1 MKNSVRQIL
10 KTKLK
15 PKPKSELNSAQKL
28 ELPAEAYSLYDK
40 YAHGMLSRRDFF
52 SGMAGLA
59 VSAALA
65 TTFIN
70 SMLPNY
76 ALAQQVSFN
85 DDDITASYQ
94 KFSPAQNQ
102 NGAGHGAGHKEVR
115 GYLVK
120 PKNATTALPTV
131 LVIHE
136 NRGLNPYVE
145 DVARRLAKAGFIAFA
160 PDALWPLGGYPGNDD
175 DGRTMQS
182 SLEPAKIVAD
192 LKAAAMW
199 LKQLDGG
206 NGKLGVVGFCF
217 GGAMTGRLAAELPN
231 VVDAAVPFYGSPPA
245 ADSIA
250 NIKAPLLVQLGEL
263 DERVNQQWPAA
274 EALFKQHKLNYKI
287 EIYPASHHGFHND
300 STARYN
306 KEMAD
311 LAWQRTLAFFK
322 QHLS

>member
-1 MKNSVRQIL
+1 MKN
-10 KTKLK
+10 KT
-15 PKPKSELNSAQKL
+15 PQPSTAIPDQ
-28 ELPAEAYSLYDK
+28 AYQLYDK

-52 SGMAGLA
+52 SAMAGLA
-59 VSAALA
+59 VNAALA

-85 DDDITASYQ
+85 DADIIASYQ
-94 KFSPAQNQ
+94 KFAAPQ
-102 NGAGHGAGHKEVR
+102 GHGEGR

-120 PKNATTALPTV
+120 PKNATAALPTV

-136 NRGLNPYVE
+136 NRGLNPYIE

-175 DGRTMQS
+175 DGRAMQR
-182 SLEPAKIVAD
+182 SLQPEKIVAD
-192 LKAAAMW
+192 LKAAAQW
-199 LKQLDGG
+199 LKQLEGG
-206 NGKLGVVGFCF
+206 SGKLGVVGFCF
-217 GGAMTGRLAAELPN
+217 GGAMTGRLAAELPDI
-231 VVDAAVPFYGSPPA
+231 VDAGVPFYGSPPA
-245 ADSIA
+245 ADSIG

-263 DERVNQQWPAA
+263 DERVNAMWPAA

-287 EIYPASHHGFHND
+287 EVYPSSHHGFHND

-306 KEMAD
+306 KEMAE

-322 QHLS
+322 QHLG

>member
-1 MKNSVRQIL
+1 MKD
-10 KTKLK
+10 KTQQ
-15 PKPKSELNSAQKL
+15 PSTEIPNQ
-28 ELPAEAYSLYDK
+28 AYQLYDK
-40 YAHGMLSRRDFF
+40 YAHGILSRRDFF
-52 SGMAGLA
+52 AAMAGLA
-59 VSAALA
+59 VNAALA

-85 DDDITASYQ
+85 DADIIASYQ
-94 KFSPAQNQ
+94 KFIAPL
-102 NGAGHGAGHKEVR
+102 GHDEGR

-120 PKNATTALPTV
+120 PKTATVAPATV

-136 NRGLNPYVE
+136 NRGLNPYIE

-175 DGRTMQS
+175 DGRAMQR
-182 SLEPAKIVAD
+182 SLQPEKIVAD
-192 LKAAAMW
+192 LKAAAQW
-199 LKQLDGG
+199 LKQLDGSS
-206 NGKLGVVGFCF
+206 GKLGVVGFCF
-217 GGAMTGRLAAELPN
+217 GGAMTGRLAAELPDI
-231 VVDAAVPFYGSPPA
+231 VDAGVPFYGSPPA

-263 DERVNQQWPAA
+263 DERVNAMWPAA
-274 EALFKQHKLNYKI
+274 EALFKQHKLDYKI
-287 EIYPASHHGFHND
+287 EMYPASHHGFHND

-306 KEMAD
+306 KEMAE
-311 LAWQRTLAFFK
+311 LAWQRTLAFFR

>member
-1 MKNSVRQIL
+1 MKKHTQRQN
-10 KTKLK
+10 
-15 PKPKSELNSAQKL
+15 PA
-28 ELPAEAYSLYDK
+28 LPAQAYKLYDQ

-52 SGMAGLA
+52 SAMAGLA
-59 VSAALA
+59 VNAALA

-76 ALAQQVSFN
+76 ALAEQVSFN
-85 DDDITASYQ
+85 DPDISASYQ
-94 KFSPAQNQ
+94 KFASPD
-102 NGAGHGAGHKEVR
+102 GHGEGR

-120 PKNATTALPTV
+120 PKQTAAALPTV

-136 NRGLNPYVE
+136 NRGLNPYIE

-160 PDALWPLGGYPGNDD
+160 SDALWPLGGYPGNDD
-175 DGRTMQS
+175 DGRAMQR

-192 LKAAAMW
+192 LASAARW
-199 LKQLDGG
+199 LKQLEGG

-217 GGAMTGRLAAELPN
+217 GGAMTGRLAATLPDIVN
-231 VVDAAVPFYGSPPA
+231 AAVPFYGSPPPA
-245 ADSIA
+245 ELIG

-274 EALFKQHKLNYKI
+274 EALFKQHQLDYKI
-287 EIYPASHHGFHND
+287 EVYAGSHHGFHND

-306 KEMAD
+306 TEMAE
-311 LAWQRTLAFFK
+311 LAWQRTIKFFR
-322 QHLS
+322 QHLA